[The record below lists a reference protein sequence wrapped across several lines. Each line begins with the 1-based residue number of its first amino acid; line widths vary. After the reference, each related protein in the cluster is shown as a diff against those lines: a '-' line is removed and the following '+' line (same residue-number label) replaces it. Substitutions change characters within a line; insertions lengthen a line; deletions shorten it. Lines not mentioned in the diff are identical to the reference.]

1 MYAVAAVSLVLIL
14 LLALFRT
21 REHLEMN
28 DKIKRAHR
36 RGEYDKVEGM
46 RRYAMAPE
54 EMKQAFLSYAAKNPQ
69 NPFGSQ
75 PPNLDTPDDVA
86 AFGIS
91 RLVDMFV
98 EMMYE
103 PATTPIT
110 VETIDAAIAAIV
122 SHYPDMSE
130 NVRIQ
135 SLQNGNARKLLIS
148 YFIGDEPKAAEAPKA
163 PEAPEER
170 LVLTE
175 TSDFGQAVEIF
186 KYNYIQYRT
195 TGKTH
200 YRDAYE
206 NAQKWIEDYLSRVNT
221 NIEKSGTEIKD
232 FMTKY
237 ASSGSE
243 IGDLGASLKEIRRD
257 GPALQNK
264 YETIK
269 RIQAEESK
277 PDYTAY
283 YVKGGIAAALL
294 GVGAVVSFL

>member
-1 MYAVAAVSLVLIL
+1 MSREVMY
-14 LLALFRT
+14 
-21 REHLEMN
+21 
-28 DKIKRAHR
+28 
-36 RGEYDKVEGM
+36 
-46 RRYAMAPE
+46 
-54 EMKQAFLSYAAKNPQ
+54 
-69 NPFGSQ
+69 
-75 PPNLDTPDDVA
+75 
-86 AFGIS
+86 
-91 RLVDMFV
+91 
-98 EMMYE
+98 
-103 PATTPIT
+103 
-110 VETIDAAIAAIV
+110 
-122 SHYPDMSE
+122 
-130 NVRIQ
+130 
-135 SLQNGNARKLLIS
+135 
-148 YFIGDEPKAAEAPKA
+148 
-163 PEAPEER
+163 PEER